1 MLPVLALVGRPNVG
15 KSTLFNQLTRSRD
28 ALVADLSGLTR
39 DRQYGQGRIDETA
52 FIVIDT
58 GGITGEEEGIDAAMA
73 NQSMAAIEEADVVL
87 LLVDGREGLHPGD
100 EALVGYLRSQ
110 GKPFHLVVNK
120 IDGVGEDIASSDF
133 FRLGVDQLHPI
144 AASHNRGVKKL
155 IAAVLA
161 PWSEAGEPETDAE
174 TNGAIRVAIVGRPN
188 VGKST
193 LVNRLLGEERVVV
206 FDQPGT
212 TRDSVY
218 IDYERRGRHYTL
230 IDTAGVR
237 KRKNVKE
244 AVEKFSIV
252 KTLKAIADAQVVFD
266 WVIANADTY
275 NLDPNHIVIGGRSRG
290 SIISWQLAHSNHPSI
305 KGIYMYNALPQSA
318 WQNIDTWNPAD
329 EITIDSPITYLVYGP
344 DFDDDDGHNPVNV
357 DPVLARYDELAIG
370 DKITRYVNMW
380 GDFRNANGGWNNDAH
395 TMHYFAE
402 FAEKVEETDLPPTL
416 SHNTLFMGHS
426 FFAPIARQMPFH
438 MSQLGID
445 DHSQHVEMSGGETG
459 TPIALWEDEEHRNTI
474 QAVLDTGEVELFGM
488 TASPTIEGYTLWI
501 DYALSKNP
509 NTKIVIGTP
518 WLDFPADY
526 SDATHYENTIIDG
539 LNEVILVDIDE
550 LRVRYPNTEII
561 NLPYAF
567 AAIELR
573 HMFEAGQLSGI
584 TELIGSNSNTSI
596 FSDEK
601 GHGHGNGLLLD
612 LAEFIWLTHIY
623 GIDLD
628 HSH

>member
-1 MLPVLALVGRPNVG
+1 MRNNCFLLVCSLILLTGLSACGGGGSGSNSDSVPPPVPPSPTVTLAVSSESIEVDSEFTLTWSTTDADSCAASGHWGGDKATSGSESVTEVQIGTYTYTITCSGIGGEVSASVDVEITPLSNTEQWDLVHIPFGTDDPN
-15 KSTLFNQLTRSRD
+15 
-28 ALVADLSGLTR
+28 
-39 DRQYGQGRIDETA
+39 RQWLNIHFAYD
-52 FIVIDT
+52 
-58 GGITGEEEGIDAAMA
+58 
-73 NQSMAAIEEADVVL
+73 QSMPMPIYLFAHGNGGSADGVSENELNAIANAGYAIVSWESIPTIKSPEEAAI
-87 LLVDGREGLHPGD
+87 G
-100 EALVGYLRSQ
+100 
-110 GKPFHLVVNK
+110 
-120 IDGVGEDIASSDF
+120 
-133 FRLGVDQLHPI
+133 
-144 AASHNRGVKKL
+144 
-155 IAAVLA
+155 
-161 PWSEAGEPETDAE
+161 
-174 TNGAIRVAIVGRPN
+174 
-188 VGKST
+188 
-193 LVNRLLGEERVVV
+193 
-206 FDQPGT
+206 
-212 TRDSVY
+212 
-218 IDYERRGRHYTL
+218 
-230 IDTAGVR
+230 
-237 KRKNVKE
+237 
-244 AVEKFSIV
+244 
-252 KTLKAIADAQVVFD
+252 IADAQVVFD

-344 DFDDDDGHNPVNV
+344 DFDDDDGHNPINV

-474 QAVLDTGEVELFGM
+474 QAILNTGEVQLFGM
-488 TASPTIEGYTLWI
+488 TASPTMEGYTLWI

-526 SDATHYENTIIDG
+526 GDATSYENTILDGIDSK
-539 LNEVILVDIDE
+539 IQVDVNA
-550 LRVRYPNTEII
+550 LRIQYPATEIVS
-561 NLPYAF
+561 LPYAF

-573 HMFEAGQLSGI
+573 HMFEAGQLLGV
-584 TELIGSNSNTSI
+584 TELIGNNPNTSI
-596 FSDEK
+596 FSDQK

-612 LAEFIWLTHIY
+612 LAEFIWLSHIY
-623 GIDLD
+623 DINLD
-628 HSH
+628 DYNYSAGHNTNLKEVAKSILDKYAYYFN

>member
-28 ALVADLSGLTR
+28 ALVANLSGLTR

-100 EALVGYLRSQ
+100 EALVGYLRNQ

-133 FRLGVDQLHPI
+133 YRLGVDQLHPI
-144 AASHNRGVKKL
+144 AASHNRGVQKL

-174 TNGAIRVAIVGRPN
+174 NHGAIRVAIVGRPN

-244 AVEKFSIV
+244 VVEKFSIV
-252 KTLKAIADAQVVFD
+252 KTLKAIADAQVVILTMD
-266 WVIANADTY
+266 AHEGLVEQDLHLLGQCIDAGRALVIALNKWDGIDPDEREWIRSELRRRLQFIDYADIHFISALHGSGVGKLYGSVHAAHDAATRSLSTPRLNRILEDAVATHPPPMANGRRIKLRY
-275 NLDPNHIVIGGRSRG
+275 AHAGGQNPPVVVVHG
-290 SIISWQLAHSNHPSI
+290 TQTD
-305 KGIYMYNALPQSA
+305 ALPASYRR
-318 WQNIDTWNPAD
+318 
-329 EITIDSPITYLVYGP
+329 YLEKI
-344 DFDDDDGHNPVNV
+344 F
-357 DPVLARYDELAIG
+357 RRELAL
-370 DKITRYVNMW
+370 
-380 GDFRNANGGWNNDAH
+380 H
-395 TMHYFAE
+395 
-402 FAEKVEETDLPPTL
+402 
-416 SHNTLFMGHS
+416 
-426 FFAPIARQMPFH
+426 
-438 MSQLGID
+438 
-445 DHSQHVEMSGGETG
+445 G
-459 TPIALWEDEEHRNTI
+459 TPIR
-474 QAVLDTGEVELFGM
+474 
-488 TASPTIEGYTLWI
+488 
-501 DYALSKNP
+501 
-509 NTKIVIGTP
+509 
-518 WLDFPADY
+518 
-526 SDATHYENTIIDG
+526 
-539 LNEVILVDIDE
+539 
-550 LRVRYPNTEII
+550 
-561 NLPYAF
+561 
-567 AAIELR
+567 IELR
-573 HMFEAGQLSGI
+573 SGDNPYAGKRNKLTQRQVQRRQRMMSHI
-584 TELIGSNSNTSI
+584 KKS
-596 FSDEK
+596 EK
-601 GHGHGNGLLLD
+601 KARNKKRDG
-612 LAEFIWLTHIY
+612 
-623 GIDLD
+623 
-628 HSH
+628 

>member
-28 ALVADLSGLTR
+28 ALVANLSGLTR

-133 FRLGVDQLHPI
+133 YRLGVDQLHPI

-252 KTLKAIADAQVVFD
+252 KTLKAIADAQVVILTMD
-266 WVIANADTY
+266 AHEGLVEQDLHLLGQCIDAGRALVIALNKWDGIDPDEREWIRSELRRRLQFIDYADIHFISALHGSGVGKLYGSVHAAHDAATRSLSTPRLTRILEDAVATHPPPMVNGRRVKLRY
-275 NLDPNHIVIGGRSRG
+275 AHAGGQNPPVVVVHG
-290 SIISWQLAHSNHPSI
+290 TQTD
-305 KGIYMYNALPQSA
+305 ALPASYRR
-318 WQNIDTWNPAD
+318 
-329 EITIDSPITYLVYGP
+329 YLEKI
-344 DFDDDDGHNPVNV
+344 F
-357 DPVLARYDELAIG
+357 RRELAL
-370 DKITRYVNMW
+370 
-380 GDFRNANGGWNNDAH
+380 H
-395 TMHYFAE
+395 
-402 FAEKVEETDLPPTL
+402 
-416 SHNTLFMGHS
+416 
-426 FFAPIARQMPFH
+426 
-438 MSQLGID
+438 
-445 DHSQHVEMSGGETG
+445 G
-459 TPIALWEDEEHRNTI
+459 TPIR
-474 QAVLDTGEVELFGM
+474 
-488 TASPTIEGYTLWI
+488 
-501 DYALSKNP
+501 
-509 NTKIVIGTP
+509 
-518 WLDFPADY
+518 
-526 SDATHYENTIIDG
+526 
-539 LNEVILVDIDE
+539 
-550 LRVRYPNTEII
+550 
-561 NLPYAF
+561 
-567 AAIELR
+567 IELR
-573 HMFEAGQLSGI
+573 SGDNPYAGKRNKLTQRQVQRRRRMMSHI
-584 TELIGSNSNTSI
+584 KKS
-596 FSDEK
+596 EK
-601 GHGHGNGLLLD
+601 KARNKKRDG
-612 LAEFIWLTHIY
+612 
-623 GIDLD
+623 
-628 HSH
+628 